1 MPNSSSKESWTNIWN
16 FKNMKEENK
25 SYKNILQKD
34 LNIKAYKRNVE
45 HSSWNFKSQQ
55 ENSRSW

>member
-1 MPNSSSKESWTNIWN
+1 
-16 FKNMKEENK
+16 MKEENK